1 MKDLSMQVINA
12 RSAGIDVGSRFHVVA
27 VDQRSENVRQFGVYS
42 EDQQAMIKWLKL
54 HQIQNIAMES
64 TGNYWQTLFDA
75 LQRAGFEVQLV
86 NGNQIKNVK
95 GKKTDVLDCLWI
107 QKLHSLGLLN
117 GSFLPA
123 AEIQSLRTYHRHRIH
138 LIEQCSRYIN
148 KMQKAMRLMNIRL
161 DVVLNDV
168 MGQSGRLIIEA
179 ILAGERDPD
188 KLASLANYRVKK
200 SREEIAK
207 ALIGNWR
214 NDLLFE
220 LRRCLTLHD
229 VYCHEIKE
237 CDHQLEIAIRSLLP
251 QSQSVADFKYAK
263 ATKQRNKYMPEF
275 DMERFSWQYYGVNL
289 MEIQGVGNGTV
300 LSFLTQV
307 GDRMDHFPSSKHFC
321 SWLRLAPNNKITGG
335 KIISSRTPKGKNP
348 LSLALRQAANA
359 IGNQKEGELVNFFKR
374 VAYRKDRASAI
385 TATARKLAVII
396 YNMVTKRESYKPSN
410 PVPLSDKVKNKII
423 KNIRTRVEAL
433 ELSQE
438 QLNFLFQGASFST
451 A

>member
-54 HQIQNIAMES
+54 HQIQTIAMES

-229 VYCHEIKE
+229 VYYHEIKE

>member
-54 HQIQNIAMES
+54 HQIQTIAMES